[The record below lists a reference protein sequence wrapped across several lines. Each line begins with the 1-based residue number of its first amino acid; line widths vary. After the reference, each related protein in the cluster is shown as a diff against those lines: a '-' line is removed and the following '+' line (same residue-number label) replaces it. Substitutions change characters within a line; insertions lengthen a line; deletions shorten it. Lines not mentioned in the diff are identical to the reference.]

1 MTARTSNGTRH
12 KGGPETWQGRVV
24 VITGASRG
32 IGAALARRVV
42 GLGARVGLVARGEED
57 LARIMTT
64 LPSGTAVA
72 ETADVTDAA
81 ALGSA
86 LNRIAEALGP
96 IDVLVN
102 NAGVGHYA
110 PVLDTSAED
119 LDRLWRVN
127 VVGAHY
133 AVRAVVPA
141 MVERG
146 RGVVVNVASI
156 AGRIGAPMEG
166 AYSATKFAIVGM
178 SESLQAELDGTGVRV
193 CLVDPGPVD
202 TGFFDARGVPYS
214 RTRPKAIPAEQVADA
229 IVDAV
234 DGGRDEVFVPRWLRA
249 AVVAKTAFPSLYRA
263 SSRIDRKLQDPTQA
277 EVPNAREPWRKTS
290 FWMGRGDYEPQPRL
304 DGDHRCDVVVMG
316 GGFTGLWTAI
326 HLKEADPGL
335 AVTVLEGEVAGFGAS
350 GRNGGFAMTMV
361 GRNIHDLLRKVGPER
376 ARATHLAMR
385 QTLGEIEEFCAKEGI
400 DAHITNPG
408 LLTVSNGPEQDV
420 RIRHDLEAAA
430 RLGLDDF
437 HELSGRE
444 VRELVHS
451 DQLRCG
457 HLEDDSLLVDPA
469 ALSRGLRDAALR
481 RGVRV
486 CEMTPVTHLQE
497 TADGVEA
504 ETPFGTVHADRAVI
518 ATNAYA
524 HALPELRRYVFT
536 VFAHI
541 VVTEPLTDEQWGR
554 IGWDRR
560 MGIEDKRI
568 MPHFHRPTPD
578 GRILWGGRDA
588 PVARRGP
595 DARRERTP
603 RVYQRL
609 EETFRWTFPQLSDVA
624 ITAGWAGPVCGTVNC
639 FATAGWLGKRQR
651 IAYSVGYAGHG
662 VGPSQLSAKI
672 LRDMLLGR
680 RTDLLELPMVTKR
693 PVPLPPVALR
703 WPFLHGAQ
711 RFLQRAD
718 DLGREAD
725 LATRSL
731 LRALQ

>member
-1 MTARTSNGTRH
+1 MSTAA
-12 KGGPETWQGRVV
+12 WQNRVV

-32 IGAALARRVV
+32 IGEALAHRVV
-42 GLGARVGLVARGEED
+42 GLGARVGVVARHESD
-57 LARIMTT
+57 LARLVAA
-64 LPSGTAVA
+64 LPSGAA
-72 ETADVTDAA
+72 IAAAADVTDRA
-81 ALGSA
+81 ALERA
-86 LNRIAEALGP
+86 LAHVASTLGP

-110 PVLDTSAED
+110 GVLDTSAED
-119 LDRLWRVN
+119 FTRLWQVN
-127 VVGAHY
+127 VAGVHH

-141 MVERG
+141 MVARG

-166 AYSATKFAIVGM
+166 AYSATKFALVGL
-178 SESLQAELDGTGVRV
+178 SESLQAELDNTGVRV
-193 CLVDPGPVD
+193 CLVDPGPVA
-202 TGFFDARGVPYS
+202 TGFFDARGVPY
-214 RTRPKAIPAEQVADA
+214 TRSKPKAIPAERVADA
-229 IVDAV
+229 IVAAV
-234 DGGRDEVFVPRWLRA
+234 DEGRDEVFVPRWLRA
-249 AVVAKTAFPSLYRA
+249 AVVAKAAFPALYRA
-263 SSRIDRKLQDPTQA
+263 TSRIDRRLQDPTQA
-277 EVPNAREPWRKTS
+277 EVPNAPDAWRRTG
-290 FWMGRGDYEPQPRL
+290 FWMSRGDYDPQPRL
-304 DGDHRCDVVVMG
+304 DGDRRCDVVVMG

-326 HLKEADPGL
+326 GLKEADPGVE
-335 AVTVLEGEVAGFGAS
+335 VTVLEGEVAGFGAS

-361 GRNIHDLLRKVGPER
+361 GRNLHDLVRKVGPAR

-385 QTLGEIEEFCAKEGI
+385 ETLREMEEFCGKEGI
-400 DAHITNPG
+400 DAQVTNPG

-437 HELSGRE
+437 HELSGPD

-451 DQLRCG
+451 DRLRCG

-469 ALSRGLRDAALR
+469 ALTRGLRDAALR
-481 RGVRV
+481 RGVRI
-486 CEMTPVTHLQE
+486 CEQTPVTHLQE
-497 TADGVEA
+497 TADGVVA
-504 ETPFGTVHADRAVI
+504 ETPFGTVGADRAVI

-524 HALPELRRYVFT
+524 HAIPELRRYVFT

-541 VVTEPLTDEQWGR
+541 VVTEPLSDEQWAR
-554 IGWDRR
+554 VGWERR
-560 MGIEDKRI
+560 MGVEDKRI

-603 RVYQRL
+603 GVYARL
-609 EETFRWTFPQLSDVA
+609 EETFRWTFPQLHDVA
-624 ITAGWAGPVCGTVNC
+624 VTAGWAGPVCGTVNC
-639 FATAGWLGKRQR
+639 FATAGWLGERER

-662 VGPSQLSAKI
+662 VGPSHLSSKI

-680 RTDLLELPMVTKR
+680 SSALLELPMVTKR

-703 WPFLHGAQ
+703 WPFLHAAQ

-718 DLGREAD
+718 DLGGGAG
-725 LATRSL
+725 LATRAL